1 MASPETKIWTKLK
14 RNARKIE
21 LELRLEEG
29 LNRLGLGPQGLTGN
43 SSVIGV
49 HIESAARHPS
59 TIGVVRRDF
68 RPDLPVLLIVT
79 GLLWMP
85 VVLL

>member
-1 MASPETKIWTKLK
+1 MPAHRRI
-14 RNARKIE
+14 
-21 LELRLEEG
+21 
-29 LNRLGLGPQGLTGN
+29 N

>member
-29 LNRLGLGPQGLTGN
+29 LNRLGIGPQGLTGN

-68 RPDLPVLLIVT
+68 RPDFPVLLIVSV
-79 GLLWMP
+79 LLWMP
-85 VVLL
+85 IVLL